1 MADEHDR
8 PESGETSPEPSHFPG
23 PSIWPFGFALGVA
36 VALVG
41 LIVSWPAAA
50 VGVAIAVVFGILW
63 IREATR
69 ELRAAPE
76 PEPPRAEVATE
87 DEDEDEADE
96 HHYTRNVFL
105 AGATLGLGAAIGAVV
120 TLPVIG
126 FAVIP
131 AFVGQE
137 SDPVDLGPL
146 DGYPE
151 GQWMVTKFNLV
162 PDEPEAVVARSAYIR
177 NNGQMSDGQPSFTIL
192 SNRCVHL
199 GCPVQPTGLTEEN
212 KEIETKAGKVQLAS
226 TAPSGFT
233 CPCHGGAYDLEGNR
247 VAGPPVRAL
256 DRYTYSIV
264 DGNLMLG
271 QLFSVGEVE
280 GTGADAEMQTYKHQ
294 DPGTHV
300 DGPEQYFYPYV
311 P

>member
-8 PESGETSPEPSHFPG
+8 PENGNSSPEPAHFPG

-36 VALVG
+36 VLLVG
-41 LIVSWPAAA
+41 LIISWPAAA
-50 VGVAIAVVFGILW
+50 IGAAIAVIFGILW
-63 IREATR
+63 IREATQ

-76 PEPPRAEVATE
+76 PEPPRAAATVE
-87 DEDEDEADE
+87 EEDEAEE

-105 AGATLGLGAAIGAVV
+105 AGATLGLGAAIGAVA
-120 TLPVIG
+120 TLPAIG

-131 AFVGQE
+131 SFVGQDHE
-137 SDPVDLGPL
+137 PVDLGPL

-151 GQWMVTKFNLV
+151 GKWLVAKFKLV
-162 PDEPEAVVARSAYIR
+162 SDEADSIAARSAYIR
-177 NNGQMSDGQPSFTIL
+177 NNGLMDDGQPSVTIL

-199 GCPVQPTGLTEEN
+199 GCPVQPTGLTGET
-212 KEIETKAGKVQLAS
+212 KKIETKAGTVEVAD
-226 TAPSGFT
+226 TAPSGFA

-247 VAGPPVRAL
+247 TAGPPVRAL
-256 DRYTYSIV
+256 DRYAYSIV

-271 QLFSVGEVE
+271 DLFSVADVD
-280 GTGADAEMQTYKHQ
+280 GTGAAAEMQTYKHQ

-300 DGPEQYFYPYV
+300 DGPEQFFYPYV

>member
-1 MADEHDR
+1 MADEN
-8 PESGETSPEPSHFPG
+8 GGGGHFPG

-41 LIVSWPAAA
+41 LIVSWPAAV
-50 VGVAIAVVFGILW
+50 VGVVIAVVFGALW

-69 ELRAAPE
+69 EMRAEPAPE
-76 PEPPRAEVATE
+76 PPAAAEPEAVE
-87 DEDEDEADE
+87 DEEEPE

-105 AGATLGLGAAIGAVV
+105 VGATLGIGAAIGAVA
-120 TLPVIG
+120 TLPAIG

-131 AFVGQE
+131 AFVGQGSE
-137 SDPVDLGPL
+137 DVNLGPL

-151 GQWMVTKFNLV
+151 GQWMVATFNSKA
-162 PDEPEAVVARSAYIR
+162 DEPADIVSRTAYIR
-177 NNGQMSDGQPSFTIL
+177 NNGQMSDGQPSVTIL

-199 GCPVQPTGLTEEN
+199 GCPVQPTGLTGEQQEV
-212 KEIETKAGKVQLAS
+212 EVDGGKIKRAE
-226 TAPSGFT
+226 TAPSGFA

-256 DRYTYSIV
+256 DRYEYSII
-264 DGNLMLG
+264 DGNLTLG
-271 QLFSVGEVE
+271 QLFSVAEVT
-280 GTGADAEMQTYKHQ
+280 GTGADAEMQVYKHQ

-300 DGPEQYFYPYV
+300 DGPSQYFYPII